1 MSRSKEAI
9 INEVLNKYTQNLA
22 DVGQCVHPLGR
33 LGATKRQGFTRFS
46 KMFCDSMVFWAPV
59 NSADEKVKENSNG
72 PYSAGFT
79 SIKLSLYHCRA
90 KKVVVAMVAILP
102 VLRKRYL
109 VLHDIDMTHDCR
121 YVSTRTYLERHLKAI
136 EGISTIVNDHGRVGD
151 HCMTLFAPADNAQK
165 IRCKVYNKPV
175 QMLVSADVR
184 KSLGSRME
192 DIVANPD
199 EKFSRTLLRHR
210 DHGLLRLELTF
221 YGSRLHPLAVHQNR
235 MDDARR
241 LLECCTT
248 FDYSYEQHWIER
260 AELIKAMVAVYIPG
274 IKVFAYCHWWNSTTR
289 KKYGYMWSKVSAL
302 LAMHLVANYS
312 FDDRPIYYVEAK
324 VSENG
329 TVEVTKEKMY
339 EREPG
344 CKAKTLVPG
353 GSKEHRPDD
362 GQYVKHMRNMHS
374 STFGT
379 SYNVLEPGGI
389 YTIAAAGLKE
399 FRGTLYWH
407 IIMDCG
413 TRVRA
418 GKSLFRSKGT
428 NDMKCK
434 LVQE

>member
-1 MSRSKEAI
+1 MA
-9 INEVLNKYTQNLA
+9 
-22 DVGQCVHPLGR
+22 
-33 LGATKRQGFTRFS
+33 
-46 KMFCDSMVFWAPV
+46 
-59 NSADEKVKENSNG
+59 
-72 PYSAGFT
+72 
-79 SIKLSLYHCRA
+79 
-90 KKVVVAMVAILP
+90 AILP
-102 VLRKRYL
+102 ILRKRYL

-121 YVSTRTYLERHLKAI
+121 YVSTRTYLERHLKAK
-136 EGISTIVNDHGRVGD
+136 GISTIVNDRGRVGD
-151 HCMTLFAPADNAQK
+151 HCVTWFASADNAQN
-165 IRCKVYNKPV
+165 IRCKVYNKLV
-175 QMLVSADVR
+175 QMLESADVR

-199 EKFSRTLLRHR
+199 EKFTRTLLRHR
-210 DHGLLRLELTF
+210 DHGLSRLELTF
-221 YGSRLHPLAVHQNR
+221 YGSRLHPLAVYQDR

-241 LLECCTT
+241 LLDGCTT

-274 IKVFAYCHWWNSTTR
+274 SKVFAYCHWWNSTTR
-289 KKYGYMWSKVSAL
+289 KKYGYMWSKVSAP

-312 FDDRPIYYVEAK
+312 FNDRPIYYVEAK

-353 GSKEHRPDD
+353 GSKGMFPSYALFDREVYKFADMGIVSVDNIRIGWPKRRHHKESAPLAVLVERRSDD
-362 GQYVKHMRNMHS
+362 GQYVKHMQSIHS
-374 STFGT
+374 SAFGT
-379 SYNVLEPGGI
+379 GYNVLEPGRI
-389 YTIAAAGLKE
+389 YTIAAAGLKK

-418 GKSLFRSKGT
+418 GKSLCNLWETWRRKYRGTNGQVRIHHVPKMTFLAERIVRSKGT